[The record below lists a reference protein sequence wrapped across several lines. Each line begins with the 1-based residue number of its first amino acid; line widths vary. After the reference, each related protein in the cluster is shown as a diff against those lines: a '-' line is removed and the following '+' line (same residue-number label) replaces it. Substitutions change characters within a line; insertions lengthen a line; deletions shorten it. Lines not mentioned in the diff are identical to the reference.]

1 MQNNNKKLLGFLYK
15 EEQCSQNNNFSVLEQ
30 GRNMMFKTTKL
41 DYFATIFWVLVQGR
55 TMRPKQNK
63 NWVFEKGR
71 MTHPK

>member
-1 MQNNNKKLLGFLYK
+1 MQPKQQFFGF
-15 EEQCSQNNNFSVLEQ
+15 
-30 GRNMMFKTTKL
+30 GTRNMMFKTTKL

>member
-1 MQNNNKKLLGFLYK
+1 
-15 EEQCSQNNNFSVLEQ
+15 
-30 GRNMMFKTTKL
+30 MMFKTTKL